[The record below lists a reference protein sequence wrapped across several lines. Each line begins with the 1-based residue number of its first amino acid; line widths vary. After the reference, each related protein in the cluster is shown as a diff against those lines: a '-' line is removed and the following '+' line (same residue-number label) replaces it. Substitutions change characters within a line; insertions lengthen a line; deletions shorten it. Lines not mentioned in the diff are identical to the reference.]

1 MERTS
6 PQVHRIITLSSG
18 LSRGSNLLAIHRYF
32 QKENLPIQIAYAV
45 FTNSQAQAIANANAE
60 GISSL
65 VIPIRDPQLFEER
78 VLSLIKTQ
86 DISLVAL
93 CGFMKKVS
101 ADFIRKAGVPILNI
115 HPALLPKFGGKGMY
129 GTAVHEAVFKAG
141 EKLSG
146 ATVHLVDEEYDR
158 GAIIRQ
164 ESIDIGFCSS
174 PEMIAS
180 AVLEIEHK
188 IYGPSIRQIL
198 LSR

>member
-6 PQVHRIITLSSG
+6 PKVHRIITLSSG

-32 QKENLPIQIAYAV
+32 QKEDLPIQIAYAV
-45 FTNSQAQAIANANAE
+45 FTNPKAQAIQNAHAE
-60 GISSL
+60 GMHTL
-65 VIPIRDPQLFEER
+65 VISPRDRQVFEER

-93 CGFMKKVS
+93 CGFMRKVS
-101 ADFIRKAGVPILNI
+101 AEFIQEAGVPILNI
-115 HPALLPKFGGKGMY
+115 HPALLPKYGGKGMY
-129 GTAVHEAVFKAG
+129 GSAVHEAVFSAR
-141 EKLSG
+141 EKRSG
-146 ATVHLVDEEYDR
+146 ATVHLVNEEYDK

-164 ESIDIGFCSS
+164 ESIDISAFTS
-174 PEMIAS
+174 PEMIAG

-188 IYGPSIRQIL
+188 IYGPSIKQVL

>member
-1 MERTS
+1 M
-6 PQVHRIITLSSG
+6 
-18 LSRGSNLLAIHRYF
+18 AIHRYF
-32 QKENLPIQIAYAV
+32 QKESLPIQIAYAV
-45 FTNSQAQAIANANAE
+45 FSNPQAQAIANANAE

-65 VIPIRDPQLFEER
+65 VIPIRDPQLFEKR

-101 ADFIRKAGVPILNI
+101 ADFIRKARVPILNI

-129 GTAVHEAVFKAG
+129 GAAVHEAVFKAG